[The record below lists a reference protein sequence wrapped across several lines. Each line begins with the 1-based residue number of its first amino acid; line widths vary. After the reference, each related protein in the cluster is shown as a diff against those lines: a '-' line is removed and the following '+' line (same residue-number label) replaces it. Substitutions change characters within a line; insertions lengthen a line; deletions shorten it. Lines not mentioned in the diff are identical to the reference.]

1 MVRISVGSRRLNG
14 IVTSFSQAEATHHY
28 QLKDVSSIVQKDP
41 VLNDELIRLAIWIS
55 SYYYSSIEYV
65 LEGMIPSAVKT
76 GMNPKTA
83 KYVIRIPNLDIDKI
97 LKDLIRSPQEKKLFL
112 HICNHDKPIRLNEIL
127 KELAINASSANSLIK
142 KKLHKVNHT
151 KN

>member
-1 MVRISVGSRRLNG
+1 MTKNTKFVQVQPLGGFSQALSYGIPKSLEKNIKVGSLVRISVGSRRLNG

-76 GMNPKTA
+76 GMNQKTENMLLGF
-83 KYVIRIPNLDIDKI
+83 RI
-97 LKDLIRSPQEKKLFL
+97 LI
-112 HICNHDKPIRLNEIL
+112 
-127 KELAINASSANSLIK
+127 LIK
-142 KKLHKVNHT
+142 F
-151 KN
+151 